1 MKLYPNTLKNPLASL
16 FSIMLG
22 FLSIS
27 AAHAQILL
35 TIDDSNP
42 SDTIISATGNFPETS
57 VSPGLIADGVDLVGL
72 FTSSVGLGNFT
83 VLSSSL
89 TTGDGSSGPIFT
101 QASGDNYSLQDVD
114 LNLYQNNTPDTI
126 SFTAGQAAFTG
137 TLTLDLSSAPLPP
150 VGSPGNIVTGYSGN
164 YPNNTLIGQWEV
176 VPEPST
182 WILMLG
188 CLGVLAFLRRR
199 TLQA

>member
-1 MKLYPNTLKNPLASL
+1 
-16 FSIMLG
+16 MLG

-42 SDTIISATGNFPETS
+42 SDTIITATGNFPATS
-57 VSPGLIADGVDLVGL
+57 VSPGLIADGVDLAGL
-72 FTSSVGLGNFT
+72 FTSSVGFTDFT
-83 VLSSSL
+83 VASSSL

-101 QASGDNYSLQDVD
+101 QASGDNYSLQNVD

-137 TLTLDLSSAPLPP
+137 TLTLNLSSTPLPAI
-150 VGSPGNIVTGYSGN
+150 GSMGNIVTGYSGSES
-164 YPNNTLIGQWEV
+164 NTLIGQWEV

-182 WILMLG
+182 GILMLG